1 MKCIFSCTLCTY
13 PLDTL
18 MHTLHIFPYQLLFF
32 TFYFTQISSHL
43 LQLFCIC
50 IHITF
55 GKKVFILSFHKDFF
69 ISLPF
74 INLVHSVTCTAEGK
88 YIKYEM
94 QNKNKLKTEMQM
106 KQKKAIREINFKHC
120 KLHPRED
127 LNLMFFLFCNSN
139 IVYLFWFHQ
148 CSSCYLMF
156 ICLQFIISVPTGA
169 DKTKFFNS
177 SFICV
182 FTLISHFIAFVL
194 HLYLLL

>member
-1 MKCIFSCTLCTY
+1 MYTLY
-13 PLDTL
+13 
-18 MHTLHIFPYQLLFF
+18 IFPSQFLFF

-74 INLVHSVTCTAEGK
+74 INLVHFVTCTAEGK

-94 QNKNKLKTEMQM
+94 QNKNKLKTEMRM

-127 LNLMFFLFCNSN
+127 LNLMFFFSFAIQTLCICFD
-139 IVYLFWFHQ
+139 FHQ

-156 ICLQFIISVPTGA
+156 ISLQFIISVLTGA
-169 DKTKFFNS
+169 DKTKLNFLTPLS
-177 SFICV
+177 SERGVKKFV